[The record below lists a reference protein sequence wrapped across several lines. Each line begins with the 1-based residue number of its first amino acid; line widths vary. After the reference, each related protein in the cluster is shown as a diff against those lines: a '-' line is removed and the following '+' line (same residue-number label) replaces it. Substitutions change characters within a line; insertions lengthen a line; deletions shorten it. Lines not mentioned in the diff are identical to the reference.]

1 MPLFKAYCSKRRRKE
16 SSLRA
21 KVRPCRSVS
30 PNPGCELFC
39 STHTCRRTILCH
51 SGTRCPRLTR
61 RRLGWLGR
69 FDSASPQR
77 LIPSCREPPRHFLA
91 CRHFQTLVQPDTS
104 GTRATSL
111 TKRAWAFMLYL
122 FVQQSAV
129 PIGLLT
135 VCCDTIDNAMK
146 LRWLWIPVGSEGK
159 PVLAIHLL
167 CLRCSSTRSNQ
178 LLGKMTL

>member
-1 MPLFKAYCSKRRRKE
+1 MPPFKAYCSKRRKE
-16 SSLRA
+16 SSPLA
-21 KVRPCRSVS
+21 KARPCRSVS

-39 STHTCRRTILCH
+39 STCTCRRKVLCH
-51 SGTRCPRLTR
+51 SGARPSRLTR
-61 RRLGWLGR
+61 WRLGWIGH

-77 LIPSCREPPRHFLA
+77 LIPSCREPPRHFLTA
-91 CRHFQTLVQPDTS
+91 VISRPLAQADGLGP
-104 GTRATSL
+104 GATSL
-111 TKRAWAFMLYL
+111 TKRARAFMLYS
-122 FVQQSAV
+122 FVQESAV

-135 VCCDTIDNAMK
+135 VCRGTIDNAMK
-146 LRWLWIPVGSEGK
+146 LRRLWIPVGSERQ